1 MPFLLS
7 ALFLAHTRGRR
18 ITMIR
23 KLNEYMEFRKNRKA
37 AMRALMGLAAAL
49 LPALEELT
57 ALLSDGKRILE
68 ILTYMAELTPEDIRK
83 ILIHSAV
90 ETMPD
95 SPGSDTR
102 QQKGR

>member
-1 MPFLLS
+1 MS
-7 ALFLAHTRGRR
+7 AHYTESHYENAILQLFQERLGYNYLYGPDVEREHHSP
-18 ITMIR
+18 
-23 KLNEYMEFRKNRKA
+23 LYE
-37 AMRALMGLAAAL
+37 AAL
-49 LPALEELT
+49 LPALEEMT

>member
-1 MPFLLS
+1 
-7 ALFLAHTRGRR
+7 
-18 ITMIR
+18 MIR
-23 KLNEYMEFRKNRKA
+23 KLNEYLEYRKNRKA
-37 AMRALMGLAAAL
+37 AMRALMKLAAAL
-49 LPALEELT
+49 LPTLGELA

-68 ILTYMAELTPEDIRK
+68 IFTYMAGLKPEDIQK

>member
-1 MPFLLS
+1 
-7 ALFLAHTRGRR
+7 
-18 ITMIR
+18 
-23 KLNEYMEFRKNRKA
+23 
-37 AMRALMGLAAAL
+37 MRALMGLAAAL

-95 SPGSDTR
+95 NSGNNT
-102 QQKGR
+102 QQLKGR